1 MDFNFTFNDL
11 QKKLQVVSIHWQLKK
26 QVSRLYKNYKKGKL
40 TWDNRKQLGDMLQK
54 YNIADSRFDD
64 FDDFDDSFD
73 AQVNYYLV
81 K

>member
-11 QKKLQVVSIHWQLKK
+11 QKKLQVVSVHWQLKK

-54 YNIADSRFDD
+54 YGIDSRFDD
-64 FDDFDDSFD
+64 FDSDSFN
-73 AQVNYYLV
+73 AQINYYLV

>member
-40 TWDNRKQLGDMLQK
+40 NWDNRKQLGDMLQK
-54 YNIADSRFDD
+54 YGIADSRFDD
-64 FDDFDDSFD
+64 FDSDSFD